1 MDIDRQADEPVVRAP
16 AGGGGPS
23 SKARRKRKKGGHLVL
38 WSFFIALGL
47 VLFSAGGALFYV
59 WNGLRPPA
67 AADAPVRVT
76 VDRGMRAQQVAEL
89 LERHGLIRDAWLFAA
104 WLKWTGEGS
113 RFQAGIYE
121 FVPGTSREEI
131 VRKLNAGE
139 TVAPA
144 TYRFTIPEGF
154 TIRQM
159 ADRLDKAG
167 AVGRDEFLKAARDP
181 SRFSEFG
188 WVRAIPADAGIVEPL
203 EGYLFPDTY
212 EMRTGSTAEDI
223 IRRMLAELDRKLGNL
238 PEDWMETLEERGLT
252 LHELLTIAS
261 LIEREVAVDEERPI
275 VSSIIANRLK
285 KGMPLQ
291 IDATIQY
298 VLDEPKERLLEEDLR
313 VDSPYNTYQ
322 NKGLPPGPIAA
333 PGLKSIE
340 AALYPAETDYLYYV
354 TKKDGSGEHLFAST
368 LNQHNKNIRISEENA
383 RKLQQQQKQQQ

>member
-1 MDIDRQADEPVVRAP
+1 LDIDRHADAPAVRAP
-16 AGGGGPS
+16 AGDGEPAP
-23 SKARRKRKKGGHLVL
+23 KARRKKRKNWHPVL

-47 VLFSAGGALFYV
+47 VLFSAAGVLYYA

-67 AADAPVRVT
+67 PGDAPVRVT
-76 VDRGMRAQQVAEL
+76 VERGMRAQQVAEL
-89 LERHGLIRDAWLFAA
+89 LEKHGLIRDAWLFGA

-144 TYRFTIPEGF
+144 TFRFTIPEGF
-154 TIRQM
+154 TVRQM
-159 ADRLDKAG
+159 ADRLEKAG
-167 AVGRDEFLKAARDP
+167 VVGGDEFLRAARDL
-181 SRFSEFG
+181 SRFGEFG
-188 WVRAIPADAGIVEPL
+188 WGRAIPADAGITEPL

-223 IRRMLAELDRKLGNL
+223 IRRMLAELDRKLGSL
-238 PEDWMETLEERGLT
+238 PEDWLETMEERGLT

-261 LIEREVAVDEERPI
+261 LIEREVAVDEERPL
-275 VSSIIANRLK
+275 VSSVIANRLE

-298 VLDEPKERLLEEDLR
+298 VLDEPKERLLEEDLKGE
-313 VDSPYNTYQ
+313 SPYNTYQ

-368 LNQHNKNIRISEENA
+368 LSQHNRNIRTSEENA
-383 RKLQQQQKQQQ
+383 RKLQQQQQSQ

>member
-1 MDIDRQADEPVVRAP
+1 MDIDRHADAPGVRAP
-16 AGGGGPS
+16 AGDGEPS
-23 SKARRKRKKGGHLVL
+23 PKARRKKKNWHPVL

-47 VLFSAGGALFYV
+47 VLFSAAGALYYV

-67 AADAPVRVT
+67 SGEAPVRVT
-76 VDRGMRAQQVAEL
+76 VEKGMRAQQVAEL
-89 LERHGLIRDAWLFAA
+89 LEQHGLIRDAWLFAA

-139 TVAPA
+139 TGAPA
-144 TYRFTIPEGF
+144 TFRFTIPEGL
-154 TIRQM
+154 TVRQM
-159 ADRLDKAG
+159 ADRLEKAG
-167 AVGRDEFLKAARDP
+167 AVSGEEFLRAARDL
-181 SRFSEFG
+181 SRFAEFG
-188 WVRAIPADAGIVEPL
+188 WVRAIPKDAGIIEPL

-223 IRRMLAELDRKLGNL
+223 IRRMLAELERKLGSL
-238 PEDWMETLEERGLT
+238 PEDWMETMETRGLT

-261 LIEREVAVDEERPI
+261 LIEREVAVDEERAL
-275 VSSIIANRLK
+275 VSSVIANRLE

-298 VLDEPKERLLEEDLR
+298 VLDEPKERLLEQDLK
-313 VDSPYNTYQ
+313 VESPYNTYQ

-333 PGLKSIE
+333 PGLKAIE

-368 LNQHNKNIRISEENA
+368 LSQHNRNIRISEENA
-383 RKLQQQQKQQQ
+383 RKLQQQQQGQ

>member
-1 MDIDRQADEPVVRAP
+1 MDIDRYADAPAVRAP
-16 AGGGGPS
+16 EGDGEPS
-23 SKARRKRKKGGHLVL
+23 SNKARRKRKKNWHPMM

-47 VLFSAGGALFYV
+47 VLVSAGGVLYYV

-67 AADAPVRVT
+67 PGGEPVRVT
-76 VDRGMRAQQVAEL
+76 VERGMRAQQVAEL
-89 LERHGLIRDAWLFAA
+89 LEQHGLIRDAWLFGA
-104 WLKWTGEGS
+104 WLKWKGEGS

-131 VRKLNAGE
+131 VRKLNVGE

-144 TYRFTIPEGF
+144 TFRFTIPEGL

-159 ADRLDKAG
+159 ADRLEKAG
-167 AVGRDEFLKAARDP
+167 AVSADEFLRAARDL
-181 SRFSEFG
+181 SRFAEFE
-188 WVRAIPADAGIVEPL
+188 WVRAIPADAGIIEPL
-203 EGYLFPDTY
+203 EGYLFPETY

-223 IRRMLAELDRKLGNL
+223 IRRMLAELDRKLGSL
-238 PEDWMETLEERGLT
+238 PEDWMETMEERGLT

-261 LIEREVAVDEERPI
+261 LIEREVAVDKERPL
-275 VSSIIANRLK
+275 VSSVIANRLE

-298 VLDEPKERLLEEDLR
+298 VLDEPKERLLEEDLK
-313 VDSPYNTYQ
+313 VESPYNTYL

-340 AALYPAETDYLYYV
+340 AALYPADTDYLYYV

-368 LNQHNKNIRISEENA
+368 LSQHNRNIRTSEENA
-383 RKLQQQQKQQQ
+383 RKLQQQQQGQ

>member
-1 MDIDRQADEPVVRAP
+1 LDIDRHADAPAVRAP
-16 AGGGGPS
+16 AGDGETPP
-23 SKARRKRKKGGHLVL
+23 KARRKKKNWHPVM

-47 VLFSAGGALFYV
+47 VLFSAAGVLYYV

-67 AADAPVRVT
+67 PGDAPVRVT
-76 VDRGMRAQQVAEL
+76 VERGMRAQQVAEL

-121 FVPGTSREEI
+121 FAPGTSREEI

-144 TYRFTIPEGF
+144 TFRFTIPEGL

-159 ADRLDKAG
+159 ADRLEKAG
-167 AVGRDEFLKAARDP
+167 AVGKDEFLRAARDL
-181 SRFSEFG
+181 SRFAEFG
-188 WVRAIPADAGIVEPL
+188 WVRAIPADAGIIEPL

-223 IRRMLAELDRKLGNL
+223 IRRMLAELDRKLGSL
-238 PEDWMETLEERGLT
+238 PEDWLETMEERGLT

-261 LIEREVAVDEERPI
+261 LIEREVAVDEERPL
-275 VSSIIANRLK
+275 VSSVIANRLE

-298 VLDEPKERLLEEDLR
+298 VLDEPKERLLEEDLK

-322 NKGLPPGPIAA
+322 HKGLPPGPIAA

-368 LNQHNKNIRISEENA
+368 LSQHNRNIRTSEENA
-383 RKLQQQQKQQQ
+383 RKLQQQQQQGQ